1 MWRTI
6 IGLFFA
12 VFTAGYV
19 YISFKTAKSVFV
31 MKLAGG
37 RRWLARLLC
46 VLFYALLTVIL
57 SLLLNLMNAL
67 ICILHFV
74 LFRLICDFFGFII
87 SKIRR
92 KKPRV
97 HLSGVIAAVLCA
109 VYLSAGWFAAN
120 NVRQTEYK
128 FMTGKI
134 NSDIRIV
141 QITDSHLGTS
151 LDADGF
157 LKQIK
162 RINKLKPDI
171 VVVTGDFVD
180 DSTPRAD
187 MTGGCAALGKL
198 KTKFGVYF
206 VFGNHDKGYASE
218 ELKGWKNSEMRMA
231 LEENGVIT
239 LEDEY
244 LLIDKSFYVVGRK
257 DRSEEQSGGKRKSAD
272 ALLSGLD
279 KEKYIVMLD
288 HQPHDF
294 DAEAQA
300 GADLVLCGHT
310 HGGQFIPINHVGELI
325 GENCLRYG
333 HEKRQNTDFI
343 VSSGISSWAF
353 KFKTGCF
360 SEYTVIDIKAEKQ

>member
-1 MWRTI
+1 MWRII
-6 IGLFFA
+6 IGLFLSVFA
-12 VFTAGYV
+12 AGYV
-19 YISFKTAKSVFV
+19 YISFRTAKSGFV

-67 ICILHFV
+67 VCILHFV
-74 LFRLICDFFGFII
+74 LFRLICDFIGVII
-87 SKIRR
+87 IKISR

-109 VYLSAGWFAAN
+109 VYLTAGWFAAN
-120 NVRQTEYK
+120 DVRQTEYK
-128 FMTGKI
+128 FVTEKI
-134 NSDIRIV
+134 NSNIRIV
-141 QITDSHLGTS
+141 QITDSHLGTT
-151 LDADGF
+151 LGANEF
-157 LKQIK
+157 LKQIEK
-162 RINKLKPDI
+162 INKLKPDI

-180 DSTPRAD
+180 DSTSRAD
-187 MTGGCAALGKL
+187 MAGGCAALGKL
-198 KTKFGVYF
+198 KTKYGVYF
-206 VFGNHDKGYASE
+206 VYGNHDKGYASE
-218 ELKGWKNSEMRMA
+218 ELKGWKNSEMRLA
-231 LEENGVIT
+231 LEQNGVIT

-257 DRSEEQSGGKRKSAD
+257 DRSEEQLGGNRKSVS
-272 ALLSGLD
+272 ALLETLD
-279 KEKYIVMLD
+279 KDKYIILLD

-310 HGGQFIPINHVGELI
+310 HGGQFIPINHIGELI

-360 SEYTVIDIKAEKQ
+360 SEYTVIDIKSEK